1 MINEFFNGF
10 NAFLGLKLS
19 VIEASSFHE
28 SNSLID
34 FDGLF
39 FWARTY
45 LADVF
50 LSRLV
55 ETFSKIN
62 VVLHWLFSNTKF
74 ISILLLIN
82 ANFITRSFETI
93 ESKVKLK
100 VYFLFL
106 DSYLFHPNLYLNIF
120 LNIRICSPKSHQI
133 SLKIHFSH
141 QTFAYLNPIN

>member
-10 NAFLGLKLS
+10 DAFLGLKLS
-19 VIEASSFHE
+19 VIEASGFHE

-106 DSYLFHPNLYLNIF
+106 DSYLFHPNLYLNTF

-141 QTFAYLNPIN
+141 QTSPYLNPIN